1 MERTVTPPRFDW
13 QEKVESHGMAYH
25 TIDRQT
31 YWDETAYYSFT
42 TTEIDELEAA
52 TGELHGMC
60 IKAAEHVITHRL
72 YDKLTIPPQAVPL
85 IERSWENDEPS
96 IYGRFDLAY
105 DGHSPPKMLEYNA
118 DTPTALLEASVIQ
131 WFWLKDRFP
140 AADQFNSIHER
151 LIAGWKDLK
160 QNLDEPLF
168 FGCVKDAPED
178 LGNLEYLR
186 DTAIQAGL
194 RTERVYME
202 DLGFDSVNENFVDT
216 NDTVVSSIFK
226 LYPWEWLINEYFGR
240 YLERSG
246 LVLIEPAWKMIL
258 SNKGILPIL
267 WELYPRHPNL
277 LEASF
282 DPGHFRD
289 NYVAKPLLSR
299 EGGNV
304 SIHRD
309 GTSQEYEGSYGGK
322 GTVFQELAR
331 IPCFSGNYPVIGS
344 WMIYGEPAGIGIRE
358 DANEVTTNTSRF
370 VPHLF
375 NS

>member
-1 MERTVTPPRFDW
+1 MTFTLLRRILCLAILLISLEVWWNGRSPDVY
-13 QEKVESHGMAYH
+13 EKNM
-25 TIDRQT
+25 RQII
-31 YWDETAYYSFT
+31 EYS
-42 TTEIDELEAA
+42 
-52 TGELHGMC
+52 
-60 IKAAEHVITHRL
+60 
-72 YDKLTIPPQAVPL
+72 
-85 IERSWENDEPS
+85 
-96 IYGRFDLAY
+96 
-105 DGHSPPKMLEYNA
+105 
-118 DTPTALLEASVIQ
+118 
-131 WFWLKDRFP
+131 
-140 AADQFNSIHER
+140 
-151 LIAGWKDLK
+151 
-160 QNLDEPLF
+160 
-168 FGCVKDAPED
+168 
-178 LGNLEYLR
+178 
-186 DTAIQAGL
+186 
-194 RTERVYME
+194 
-202 DLGFDSVNENFVDT
+202 
-216 NDTVVSSIFK
+216 
-226 LYPWEWLINEYFGR
+226 
-240 YLERSG
+240 
-246 LVLIEPAWKMIL
+246 L
-258 SNKGILPIL
+258 SKGILPIL